1 MQRRHFSIIAPILAP
16 LFGSTVGAAT
26 RLGMADFSEDF
37 RRLLRYGRAVD
48 IRRLTEEVGYQP
60 RYSTVEA
67 VKDWSAKQEGR
78 RLTQPLRRVV
88 AAA

>member
-1 MQRRHFSIIAPILAP
+1 V
-16 LFGSTVGAAT
+16 STAK
-26 RLGMADFSEDF
+26 RLGVVDFSEDF

-48 IRRLTEEVGYQP
+48 VTRLTEEVGYVP

-67 VKDWSAKQEGR
+67 VRDWAAKQGGR

-88 AAA
+88 APT